1 MHPAGAN
8 RDSARVTIR
17 PPLVEATMEDRM
29 TTVEK
34 PAARAVDTTATE
46 GAAPSKAPAAA
57 ATPAEPRGWKLP
69 KIDLPKP
76 TMWDLVAL
84 AVLAVG
90 VALTG
95 ANLFAARSIETGSIS
110 GAATAGF
117 VTAQLLV
124 CMGGLVVLGKTAKE
138 GTLWGNLFACGA
150 CIVGMSGVL
159 LASALWALA

>member
-1 MHPAGAN
+1 
-8 RDSARVTIR
+8 
-17 PPLVEATMEDRM
+17 MEDRM

-34 PAARAVDTTATE
+34 PAARPVETTATE
-46 GAAPSKAPAAA
+46 GAAPSRPAAPAAA
-57 ATPAEPRGWKLP
+57 PAKRRGPQLP
-69 KIDLPKP
+69 KLDVPKP
-76 TMWDLVAL
+76 TRWDLIAL

-95 ANLFAARSIETGSIS
+95 ANLFVARGVETGSIS

-124 CMGGLVVLGKTAKE
+124 CLGGLVVLGKTAKE
-138 GTLWGNLFACGA
+138 GTIWGNLFACGA
-150 CIVGMSGVL
+150 CFVGMSGVL